1 MENVKGKRGNSG
13 DLKWCLCVVSS
24 DTFMTSEVVESLRS
38 PTFDNWQYNDAQMIV
53 LLRQM
58 FIDLDLVSKCHI
70 DVRIA
75 GGC

>member
-1 MENVKGKRGNSG
+1 M
-13 DLKWCLCVVSS
+13 SS

-38 PTFDNWQYNDAQMIV
+38 PTFDNWQYDDAQMIV